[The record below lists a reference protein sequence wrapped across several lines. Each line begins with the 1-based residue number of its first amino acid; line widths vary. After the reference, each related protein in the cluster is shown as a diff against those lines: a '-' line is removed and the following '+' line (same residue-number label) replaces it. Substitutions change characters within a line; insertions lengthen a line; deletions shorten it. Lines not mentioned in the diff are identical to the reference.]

1 MGKENYYMKARK
13 VLGIVMAAAMAVAM
27 ISGCGASKK
36 AEEAASKAES
46 AVEEAASKAESAAEE
61 AASKAESVAE
71 EAASKAE
78 SVAEEAAS
86 KAESVAEEAAS
97 AVEEATSEATAE
109 AAASAS
115 EEAASEEGGAR
126 APRSGDKYTVGVSET
141 TITNPFF
148 TTIANECEKICG
160 EKGWNVIIADGNGDA
175 NKQITDMEDMV
186 TQGADIILCS
196 SYDPQIMKETVD
208 RFREEGVP
216 VVAIDSGM
224 NDDVRVLTTVQ
235 AANYDNGFLCGQWCA
250 DQMGTTPVKAAI
262 ISGEAGTKNSLDR
275 RDGLLAGYME
285 RALEKNGHFD
295 LEVIFQGYCKDWSEA
310 AATDVAGDLAAL
322 GEEFNVL
329 FSEADV
335 MTMAAMTVLEDAGVD
350 LSNVLIV
357 NAADGQKEAFELLMD
372 ENSNYGCTGSNS
384 PTAIADIA
392 LNQVAQAWFDGADWS
407 DFSPRTYTPAGC
419 VTKENVEEW
428 YNPDSLF

>member
-1 MGKENYYMKARK
+1 MKKATK
-13 VLGIVMAAAMAVAM
+13 FLGIVMAGVLVIGMM
-27 ISGCGASKK
+27 SGCGAKK
-36 AEEAASKAES
+36 EAEKADSAAKS
-46 AVEEAASKAESAAEE
+46 AVEEATSAAEE
-61 AASKAESVAE
+61 AASKAASAAEEAVSAAE
-71 EAASKAE
+71 EAASEAV
-78 SVAEEAAS
+78 SAAEEAVS
-86 KAESVAEEAAS
+86 EAAE
-97 AVEEATSEATAE
+97 AVEEATSAE
-109 AAASAS
+109 AASATTEAEAS
-115 EEAASEEGGAR
+115 EAGGAR

-148 TTIANECEKICG
+148 TTIANQCEEICA

-335 MTMAAMTVLEDAGVD
+335 MTMAAMTVLEDAGID

-392 LNQVAQAWFDGADWS
+392 LNEVAQKWFDGADWS

-419 VTKENVEEW
+419 VTKDNVKDW

>member
-1 MGKENYYMKARK
+1 MKASK
-13 VLGIVMAAAMAVAM
+13 VLGIALAGAMVVGM
-27 ISGCGASKK
+27 MSGCGGSKK
-36 AEEAASKAES
+36 AEEAASSAAAAASS
-46 AVEEAASKAESAAEE
+46 AVEEAAS
-61 AASKAESVAE
+61 AASSA
-71 EAASKAE
+71 
-78 SVAEEAAS
+78 
-86 KAESVAEEAAS
+86 AEEAAS
-97 AVEEATSEATAE
+97 AVEEAASEAAESAASEATAE

-115 EEAASEEGGAR
+115 EEAASEAGGPR

-148 TTIANECEKICG
+148 TTIANQCEAICE

-295 LEVIFQGYCKDWSEA
+295 LEVIFQGYCADWSEA

-322 GEEFNVL
+322 GEDFNVL

-372 ENSNYGCTGSNS
+372 PDSNYGCTGSNS

-392 LNQVAQAWFDGADWS
+392 LNEVAQKWFDGADWS
-407 DFSPRTYTPAGC
+407 DFAPRTYTPAGC